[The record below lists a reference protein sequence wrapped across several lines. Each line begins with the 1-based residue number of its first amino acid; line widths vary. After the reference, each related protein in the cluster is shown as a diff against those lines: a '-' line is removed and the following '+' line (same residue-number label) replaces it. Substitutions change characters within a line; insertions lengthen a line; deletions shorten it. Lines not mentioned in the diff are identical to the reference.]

1 MNGVSVIGTT
11 TWGTCLAGQLARNGV
26 TTTLLARTELEAT
39 NLQSQRQHT
48 HLLPGYMFPQ
58 NLTISSDIQSALS
71 NTSLVILAVPSQTFR
86 QNIRLIKDHLA
97 PGQVILSASKG
108 LEKHSGKRMTQI
120 MEDELPERLRDGI
133 CVLSGPNLAME
144 IIDQK
149 PSSAVVA
156 ARNIN
161 TATRAQSLLMS
172 RIFRVYTNNDIIG
185 VEFGGALKNIIAI
198 GCGIIDGLKY
208 GDNSK
213 AGLITRGLA
222 EVTRMAVRAGANPLT
237 FSGLAGMGDL
247 VATCSSRLSR
257 NHYLGSEI
265 ARGRNPVDVLTSMKN
280 VAEGV
285 STTSAAI
292 KLARELEIEMPIT
305 QATHSILFGELD
317 VKQAITELMDRPAT
331 SE

>member
-1 MNGVSVIGTT
+1 MSTVAVIGTT

-26 TTTLLARTELEAT
+26 TTTLVARTDLEAT
-39 NLQSQRQHT
+39 TLQDQRQNP
-48 HLLPGYMFPQ
+48 HLLPGYKFPQ
-58 NLTISSDIQSALS
+58 TLTVTSDAQRALA
-71 NTSLVILAVPSQTFR
+71 NASLVILAVPSHTFR
-86 QNIRLIKDHLA
+86 QNIRLIKDNIYPDQA
-97 PGQVILSASKG
+97 ILSASKG
-108 LEKHSGKRMTQI
+108 LEKNSGKRMSQV
-120 MEDELPERLRDGI
+120 MEEELPKTLSAGF

-144 IIDQK
+144 IVDQK

-156 ARNIN
+156 ARNLN

-172 RIFRVYTNNDIIG
+172 QIFRVYTNDDVVG

-198 GCGIIDGLKY
+198 GCGIIDGLEY

-222 EVTRMAVRAGANPLT
+222 EITRLGVQAGANPLT
-237 FSGLAGMGDL
+237 FAGLAGMGDL

-265 ARGRNPVDVLTSMKN
+265 AKGRNLNDVLTSMKN

-285 STTSAAI
+285 DTTVAAL
-292 KLARELEIEMPIT
+292 KMAKEL
-305 QATHSILFGELD
+305 G
-317 VKQAITELMDRPAT
+317 V
-331 SE
+331 